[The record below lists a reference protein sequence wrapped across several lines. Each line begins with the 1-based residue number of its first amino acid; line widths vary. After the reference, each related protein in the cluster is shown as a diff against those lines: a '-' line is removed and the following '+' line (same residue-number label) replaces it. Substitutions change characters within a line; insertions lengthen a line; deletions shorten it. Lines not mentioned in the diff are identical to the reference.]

1 MTGSQYQS
9 IYKEYMNGQ
18 GHQLVDLNDKKMF
31 FVIKRLMDL
40 VLGTIGLIIA
50 IPIVLITMLLIC
62 LESKGSPIYTQIR
75 VGKDGRHFRVYKLR
89 SMVNNAEKFGPVWAK
104 EGDARITRVGKV
116 IRKYRIDELPQLINV
131 LFGQM
136 SIVGPRP
143 ERPTFTE
150 EFEKDYP
157 GFMKRLQVKPGLT
170 GLAQIQ
176 GGYLLKPSEKI
187 LFDIQYIENLSL
199 KNEIIILWKTVAV
212 IIKGEGAL

>member
-50 IPIVLITMLLIC
+50 IPIVLITMFLIC

>member
-9 IYKEYMNGQ
+9 MYKEYMNGQ

-31 FVIKRLMDL
+31 FVIKRTMDL
-40 VLGTIGLIIA
+40 VLGMIGLVIA

-104 EGDARITRVGKV
+104 EGDARITRVGKI

>member
-18 GHQLVDLNDKKMF
+18 GHQLVDLDNKKMF

-40 VLGTIGLIIA
+40 LLGTIGLIIA
-50 IPIVLITMLLIC
+50 VPIVLITMLLIC

-89 SMVNNAEKFGPVWAK
+89 SMVNNAEKYGPVWAK

>member
-18 GHQLVDLNDKKMF
+18 GHQLVDLDDKKMF

-40 VLGTIGLIIA
+40 LLGTIGLIIA
-50 IPIVLITMLLIC
+50 VPIVLITMLLIC

-89 SMVNNAEKFGPVWAK
+89 SMVNNAEKYGPVWAK

>member
-40 VLGTIGLIIA
+40 LLGTIGLIIA